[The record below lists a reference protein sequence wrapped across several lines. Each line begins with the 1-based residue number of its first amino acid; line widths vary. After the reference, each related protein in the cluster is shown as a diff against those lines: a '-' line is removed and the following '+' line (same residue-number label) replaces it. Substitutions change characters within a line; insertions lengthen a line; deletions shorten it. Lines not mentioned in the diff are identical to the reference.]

1 MERFVE
7 GQLLRVFIR
16 EDDRWHGKP
25 LKDAIVEVLLGA
37 NVAGASVFRAVEGF
51 GSHREIHT
59 QHVWSFHVGMPIL
72 IEVVDTAETIDAIVP
87 RLEQMIAEGLLTL
100 ERVSFR
106 RYQSTPSKSSAQ
118 S

>member
-25 LKDAIVEVLLGA
+25 LKDAIVDVLLGA

-51 GSHREIHT
+51 GSHREIHA
-59 QHVWSFHVGMPIL
+59 QRVWSFHAGMPVL
-72 IEVVDTAETIDAIVP
+72 IEVVDTVEVIEAIVP
-87 RLEQMIAEGLLTL
+87 QLEEMIEEGMVTL

-106 RYQSTPSKSSAQ
+106 RYQSASSKTSAPG
-118 S
+118 